1 MVMPAG
7 NLTFSPEFEKAKA
20 DLQAARENY
29 TALVEEYSQLI
40 GVVGKNLE
48 TEYMLK
54 LGKKEH
60 ELFSCQVEIL
70 RLKRE
75 ISLFQSARN
84 RGESISEEKVKEIIE
99 LEFAEYKKQLAEQC
113 KKLQTAREH
122 FSAKKWTAAETKA
135 FKKLYHDIVRKLHPD
150 LNPDLPDGAKM
161 LWERIQEAYKVNDW
175 DELFLLADMVD
186 ELLEG
191 KIDYVEKINSLVALH
206 KELEKIT
213 GKIADLTKQIADTKR
228 RIPFSYEE
236 ILSDPG
242 AVSKKRQELAEEV
255 RLYKEH
261 IKTLKEIRE
270 KF

>member
-1 MVMPAG
+1 MIMPTGILA
-7 NLTFSPEFEKAKA
+7 FSPEFEKAKSN
-20 DLQAARENY
+20 LQSARENY
-29 TALVEEYSQLI
+29 TALVEEYSLLI

-75 ISLFQSARN
+75 IALFQSARN
-84 RGESISEEKVKEIIE
+84 RGECISEEKVKEIIE
-99 LEFAEYKKQLAEQC
+99 REFIEYKKQLEDQC

-122 FSAKKWTAAETKA
+122 FSAKEWTAEETKA

-161 LWERIQEAYKVNDW
+161 LWNRIQAAYKINDW
-175 DELFLLADMVD
+175 DELFLLADMAD
-186 ELLEG
+186 ELLDR
-191 KIDYVEKINSLVALH
+191 KIDYVEKIDSLALLRE
-206 KELEKIT
+206 ELEKIT
-213 GKIADLTKQIADTKR
+213 GKIADLTKQIADSKR

-236 ILSDPG
+236 ILSNPG
-242 AVSKKRQELAEEV
+242 AVSKKRQELDEEI
-255 RLYKEH
+255 RLFKEH
-261 IKTLKEIRE
+261 IKTLEEIRAQ
-270 KF
+270 F